1 VGFGEQ
7 RRKLEFGIIQRR
19 GGARFLSSNT
29 FAGMDSDLDQITV
42 KVWKSLCI
50 TAVSY
55 LEGLQTD
62 LCCFIFKG
70 FCI

>member
-7 RRKLEFGIIQRR
+7 RRKLEFAIIQRR

-55 LEGLQTD
+55 LEGLHRS
-62 LCCFIFKG
+62 LLFYI
-70 FCI
+70 